1 MGLFDFNTSGDR
13 LNCYKGNAE
22 KVVIPKR
29 ITCFGERAF
38 VQNKTI
44 KILSAPN
51 GISYIANYC
60 FTNAEKLEA
69 VDIPSGLKTIGIN
82 AFWGCRN
89 LRKFKFPDGFKKI
102 DREAFCSCTGLEE
115 VVFPDSLELIGS
127 DAFKDCTNLR
137 KVVIPEKAKI
147 SYGAFLNC
155 NNITEIK
162 AGSEYLTDKERFIN
176 VFGEGN
182 LDLFR
187 RINGIS
193 ADRAACEDISL
204 SYRTRADLPVNGKKH
219 IFIHYAPQ
227 DRSDAWKLMNSIL
240 DYENGIDYA
249 LWYTDNPQTVFF
261 EKNFEPL
268 RQMAVFIPF
277 VTDNYL
283 NMARGCGLDASGL
296 CRFSLQ
302 DFNLNVTTVL
312 PVFAKKGLGSRFT
325 GLFGPVHGINI
336 SAGML
341 EKHLKRLLGDDELS
355 KTIEDNAFSKDLFLS
370 YRKKD
375 RDNAIAIMKNIHDT
389 EEGRRIAIWFDDF
402 LIPGEDYREQIND
415 YLKGSDAVILS
426 VTPNILEE
434 GNYVRRVEYP
444 DAKDKLSKKILP
456 VEAVLTDPAELKIA
470 FPGLDT
476 LISISDLNALND
488 NLKSIQSGRKNRDY
502 SPYDTYLLG
511 MAFLIGLHVEKDIRR
526 GVAFL
531 EEAASGSEVNALVYL
546 GFLYLTGRG
555 VHRDLNKTS
564 DYYMKAYE
572 IYKSERKVKELY
584 DLLYGMDGLILIL
597 GAIGKN
603 NEALRIGK
611 EFEQLFESVPA
622 QDEKEAEE
630 RKLWK
635 ARLLDERSDVYFEK
649 KPSKARLNEAEAGA
663 REMIDILSGYSGED
677 KDEAA
682 ALLGC
687 ANANLGK
694 IYLHKGKLSEAQD
707 AFEKAKDTLAKVVK
721 ESPAQEYRKI
731 FAGILID
738 LGLLLR
744 EDAIQKSM
752 SDPMHSIEL
761 MQPAR
766 NCFSRAE
773 AIERNLVSEEPT
785 INNREGLAIALF
797 NYALTLPEK
806 KDAAENMQEAYD
818 IVRELQEETKDGS
831 FDDFERDIKNVC
843 KKRWIKLR

>member
-1 MGLFDFNTSGDR
+1 MGLFDFSTSGDN
-13 LNCYKGNAE
+13 LLCYKGKAE

-29 ITCFGERAF
+29 INYFGIRAF
-38 VQNKTI
+38 VNNKTI
-44 KILSAPN
+44 KIISAPD
-51 GISYIANYC
+51 GIKSIGDYC
-60 FTNAEKLEA
+60 FTNAEKLES
-69 VDIPSGLKTIGIN
+69 VDIPSGLTTIGIN

-89 LRKFKFPDGFKKI
+89 LRKFTFPDGFKKI

-115 VVFPDSLELIGS
+115 VVFPDSLELIGC
-127 DAFKDCTNLR
+127 DVFKDCTNLR

-147 SYGAFLNC
+147 YSGAFLNC

-162 AGSEYLTDKERFIN
+162 AGSEYLTDKKRFID

-182 LDLFR
+182 LELFR
-187 RINGIS
+187 KINGIS
-193 ADRAACEDISL
+193 EDPVACEDISL
-204 SYRTRADLPVNGKKH
+204 NYRTRADLPVNGKKH

-240 DYENGIDYA
+240 NYENGIDYA

-283 NMARGCGLDASGL
+283 NMARGYGLDASGL

-302 DFNLNVTTVL
+302 DFNTNVTTVL
-312 PVFAKKGLGSRFT
+312 PVFAEKGLGSKFT
-325 GLFGPVHGINI
+325 ALFGPVHGINI

-341 EKHLKRLLGDDELS
+341 EKHLKLLLGDDELS
-355 KTIEDNAFSKDLFLS
+355 KTIEENAFSKDLFLS

-375 RDNAIAIMKNIHDT
+375 RDYALAIMKNIHDT

-402 LIPGEDYREQIND
+402 LIPGEDYREQIGG
-415 YLKGSDAVILS
+415 YLKNSDAVILS
-426 VTPNILEE
+426 VTPNVLEE
-434 GNYVRRVEYP
+434 GNYVRRIEYP
-444 DAKDKLSKKILP
+444 DARDKLNKKILP
-456 VEAVLTDPAELKIA
+456 VEAVSTDLAELKSA

-476 LISISDLNALND
+476 LISLNDLNALNE
-488 NLKSIQSGRKNRDY
+488 NLKNIQSGRKDKDY

-531 EEAASGSEVNALVYL
+531 EEAASRSEVNALVYL

-555 VHRDLNKTS
+555 VQRDLNKTS

-597 GAIGKN
+597 GATGKN

-635 ARLLDERSDVYFEK
+635 ARILDERSDVYFEK
-649 KPSKARLNEAEAGA
+649 KPSKTRLDEAEAGA
-663 REMIDILSGYSGED
+663 REMIDILSGYYGEER
-677 KDEAA
+677 DEAA
-682 ALLGC
+682 VLLGC
-687 ANANLGK
+687 AYANLGK
-694 IYLHKGKLSEAQD
+694 VFLHKGRISEAKE
-707 AFEKAKDTLAKVVK
+707 AFEKAKKTIDENVSDNSV
-721 ESPAQEYRKI
+721 QEYRKI
-731 FAGILID
+731 LSGILID

-744 EDAIQKSM
+744 EEAIQKSM

-761 MQPAR
+761 MQPAG

-773 AIERNLVSEEPT
+773 AIERNLVREEPT

-806 KDAAENMQEAYD
+806 KDAADNLQEAYD

-831 FDDFERDIKNVC
+831 FDDLERDIKNVC